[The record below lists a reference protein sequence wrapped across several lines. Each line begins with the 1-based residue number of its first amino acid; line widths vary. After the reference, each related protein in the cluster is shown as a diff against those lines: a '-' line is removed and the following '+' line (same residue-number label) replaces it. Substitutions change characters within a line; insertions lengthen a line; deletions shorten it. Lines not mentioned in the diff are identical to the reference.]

1 MTDVSA
7 DIGEKVGVDHKSFLP
22 AIHMLVRY
30 LLFVASFVGASA
42 VLGYWDF
49 SYLVTHVAAAS
60 IALVVWRFTR
70 NGKL

>member
-1 MTDVSA
+1 MTELGISIAGKDVS
-7 DIGEKVGVDHKSFLP
+7 IKP
-22 AIHMLVRY
+22 ALHLFVRY

-49 SYLVTHVAAAS
+49 GYLVTHIAAAS